1 MNHKLRER
9 ISIDLQGLKTPLV
22 ARSQATGMSPSEI
35 VRKAL
40 EQALGT
46 PAAPTE
52 EEGKQPLTRRVGG
65 RVRLYLRM
73 DREDVLALRAVARRA
88 GLSAGDCV
96 ADLVA
101 GAPVLTTAG
110 GRSEHIAALATSNA
124 QLSGLSRNIHALT
137 RFLTLGN
144 VPQAL
149 VYRDTLRML
158 DGDIRRHLH
167 QAATLMADLRP
178 YRRAGDAIHRRHSR
192 PKGLPP

>member
-9 ISIDLQGLKTPLV
+9 ISIDLQGLKAPLV
-22 ARSQATGMSPSEI
+22 ARSQATGISPSEI

-40 EQALGT
+40 EHALDT
-46 PAAPTE
+46 TAVPKV
-52 EEGKQPLTRRVGG
+52 EEGKQPLIRRAGG
-65 RVRLYLRM
+65 RVRLCLRM
-73 DREDVLALRAVARRA
+73 DSEDVQVLRVTARRA

-96 ADLVA
+96 AGLVA
-101 GAPVLTTAG
+101 GAPVLTTVG

-149 VYRDTLRML
+149 VYRDTLRTL
-158 DGDIRRHLH
+158 DGDIRRHLN
-167 QAATLMADLRP
+167 QAAALMADLRP
-178 YRRAGDAIHRRHSR
+178 HGASVETTRRTSR
-192 PKGLPP
+192 

>member
-9 ISIDLQGLKTPLV
+9 VSIDLQGLKAPLM
-22 ARSQATGMSPSEI
+22 ARAQATGMTTSEI

-40 EQALGT
+40 EQALDT
-46 PAAPTE
+46 PAVPKV
-52 EEGKQPLTRRVGG
+52 EEGKQPLTRKVGG
-65 RVRLYLRM
+65 RARLCLRM
-73 DREDVLALRAVARRA
+73 DSEDVQALRVTARRA

-96 ADLVA
+96 AGLVA

-110 GRSEHIAALATSNA
+110 GRSEQLAMLATSNA

-149 VYRDTLRML
+149 VYRDTLRTL
-158 DGDIRRHLH
+158 DGDIRRHLK
-167 QAATLMADLRP
+167 QAAALMADLRP
-178 YRRAGDAIHRRHSR
+178 HRASVETTRRPYR
-192 PKGLPP
+192 

>member
-9 ISIDLQGLKTPLV
+9 ISIDLQGLKTPLI
-22 ARSQATGMSPSEI
+22 ARAKATGMSPSEI

-46 PAAPTE
+46 PAVPTV
-52 EEGKQPLTRRVGG
+52 EEGKQPLISRAGG
-65 RVRLYLRM
+65 RVRLCLRM
-73 DREDVLALRAVARRA
+73 DSEAALALRAAARRA

-96 ADLVA
+96 TGLVA

-149 VYRDTLRML
+149 VYRDTLRTL
-158 DGDIRRHLH
+158 DGDIRRHLN
-167 QAATLMADLRP
+167 QAAALMADLRP
-178 YRRAGDAIHRRHSR
+178 HRASAESTRRSIR
-192 PKGLPP
+192 

>member
-9 ISIDLQGLKTPLV
+9 ISIDLQGLKTPLM
-22 ARSQATGMSPSEI
+22 ARAQATGMSPSEI

-46 PAAPTE
+46 PAVPSF
-52 EEGKQPLTRRVGG
+52 EEGKQPLIRRAGG
-65 RVRLYLRM
+65 RVRLCLRM
-73 DREDVLALRAVARRA
+73 DSEDVLALRAVARRA

-149 VYRDTLRML
+149 VYRDTLRTL
-158 DGDIRRHLH
+158 DGDIRRHLN
-167 QAATLMADLRP
+167 QAAALMADLRP
-178 YRRAGDAIHRRHSR
+178 RRASVETTRRTSR
-192 PKGLPP
+192 